1 MAQAPPTSYL
11 RGMASETKRKI
22 LVVDDSVDF
31 TRLVK
36 LSLEATGEFD
46 VQIESDPLSA
56 LGAVKA
62 SHPDVILLDYI
73 MPEMNGG
80 DFADQLKDDPE
91 LMQIPIVFL
100 TGSDELEAMGDDS
113 AFSRHHCL
121 LKPAAVDDIIDA
133 IEEAM
138 GTSQA

>member
-1 MAQAPPTSYL
+1 MAQAWSTSYL
-11 RGMASETKRKI
+11 RGMAPETKRRI

-36 LSLEATGEFD
+36 LSVEATGEFD
-46 VQIESDPLSA
+46 VQIESDPLRA
-56 LGAVKA
+56 LEAVRA

-73 MPEMNGG
+73 MPGMNGD
-80 DFADQLKDDPE
+80 DFANHLKDDPE
-91 LMQIPIVFL
+91 LAQIPIVFL
-100 TGSDELEAMGDDS
+100 TGSDEAEAMGDDS

-133 IEEAM
+133 IDEAM